1 MLRLTKKSEYG
12 IIALKYM
19 LNQPGGAIIR
29 AKEISDFY
37 HIPTEIMAK
46 ILQRLVRKGII
57 TSCQGSKGGYVL
69 AKDGSQISL
78 SEIIETI
85 DGPVKLVECMDDE
98 ACACMQLNYCN
109 ISDPFKLIQKQFKQF
124 LSRISLADIN
134 NELEIQRVVWH

>member
-19 LNQPGGAIIR
+19 LNQPADSIIR
-29 AKEISDFY
+29 AKKISDFY

-46 ILQRLVRKGII
+46 ILQKLARKGII
-57 TSCQGSKGGYVL
+57 KSCQGSKGGYVL
-69 AKDGSQISL
+69 AKDGAQISL

-85 DGPVKLVECMDDE
+85 DGPVKLVECMDDDS
-98 ACACMQLNYCN
+98 CACTQLNYCN
-109 ISDPFKLIQKQFKQF
+109 ISDPFKIIQKQFKQF